1 MSEIIRTN
9 NNHPLSIDQFRS
21 LLDHTQVQSVG
32 VVNTKLSLLDYER
45 YFRENYLVRF
55 NKVSTK
61 YESAQHITGVDGE
74 QDRLDWTELNE
85 AELHSDL
92 IRASAKGRGQ
102 LTQAEIIR
110 MLNDRRL
117 VTEYDPILGYF
128 RSLES
133 YLDVNDK
140 FSYIDDLASCVT
152 VEGDEDEQLRWRSSF
167 KKVLVRTV
175 KCALNDNYF
184 NKQCLT
190 LYSKD
195 QNLGKTSFLR
205 FLTPPPLKKY
215 YYEGAIGGDKD
226 SQTVL
231 TKNFIILIDELANL
245 SKLDINVLKSIIS
258 KLTVNIRLP
267 YEKNFQEFPRRASFF
282 ATTNRTDF
290 LTDDTN
296 SRWLIFDVKDIDRR
310 YGNIFTGEYN
320 IDINSVWAE
329 AFRLYKEGYNCELS
343 KEDLA
348 INEEKNV
355 VFNAESLEEEVI
367 NTYFINACSEDRHKE
382 GFKKLTSGDI
392 YELACKYL
400 EAEGKEHKLKALNQ
414 KYFFNSLAKKWK
426 RTSIRLENKVIS
438 GYYVLDLKCTKNT
451 SDQELPF

>member
-1 MSEIIRTN
+1 MN
-9 NNHPLSIDQFRS
+9 QLSQQTSIEQFKSAID
-21 LLDHTQVQSVG
+21 LTQVHSVG

-61 YESAQHITGVDGE
+61 YESAQHSTGVDGE
-74 QDRLDWTELNE
+74 QDVIEWLNLNQ

-92 IRASAKGRGQ
+92 IRAGAKGRGQ
-102 LTQAEIIR
+102 LSDNEVNR

-117 VTEYDPILGYF
+117 VREYDPILGYF
-128 RSLES
+128 KSLET
-133 YLDVNDK
+133 YLDVNDTY
-140 FSYIDDLASCVT
+140 SYIDDLSSCVT
-152 VEGDEDEQLRWRSSF
+152 VEGDETEQQRWKTSF

-205 FLTPPPLKKY
+205 FLTPPALKTY

-245 SKLDINVLKSIIS
+245 SKLDINVLKAIIS

-296 SRWLIFDVKDIDRR
+296 SRWLIFDIKNINRR
-310 YGNIFTGEYN
+310 YGDIFTGEYT
-320 IDINSVWAE
+320 IDINKVWAE
-329 AFRLYKEGYNCELS
+329 AYNLYKSQYSCELS
-343 KEDLA
+343 KDDLTV
-348 INEEKNV
+348 NEEKNV
-355 VFNAESLEEEVI
+355 IFSAESLEEEVL
-367 NTYFINACSEDRHKE
+367 NSYFISADTDDKHKE
-382 GFKKLTSGDI
+382 GFKKMTSGDI
-392 YELACKYL
+392 YELACQYL
-400 EAEGKEHKLKALNQ
+400 ELEGKEHKLKALNQ
-414 KYFFNSLAKKWK
+414 KYFFNTLAKKWK
-426 RTSIRLENKVIS
+426 RTSIRLENKVVS
-438 GYYVLDLKCTKNT
+438 GYYLIDLKGVKNKN
-451 SDQELPF
+451 DEQLPF